1 MCQNVPVD
9 TATYWASQVVDFCHG
24 GLKDSG
30 AVFVKQ
36 DNIKQ
41 EIVLKDMKD
50 IKVEVGEE
58 FGIKVEVK
66 EELVVK
72 EEVVDPGYNSLDNL
86 RSLNDLCLDFVKNEE
101 KVEIKKE
108 PGRKKTSA
116 ENRKSGSEKK
126 YSGVQQNTIKKE
138 KIEPKTEEE
147 KKDDKTD
154 TKDEI
159 KKVESNLNVQ
169 PNITISQYHGRS
181 KGQHSLKTI
190 DPGDKKQGVFQQESK
205 KKTSLWEA
213 SGDLETPRRPRETE
227 NQKMTDAVLA
237 RKLQQ
242 EERRKSE
249 RLASLPLLV
258 ERKSKKIGLSQAC
271 ILLPLSRLDEKEREQ
286 LQKVWPLSQACQMKQ
301 EQEDKKASMP
311 LMPVPQVSIGP
322 VAPQSVKIEIKK
334 EAAPHQANRGVKKEK
349 WLIRSDLA
357 LSDLT
362 DIGTEVEVKTEV
374 KVENNDCRDEKV
386 KEEEFA
392 KVKEEHCLE
401 NSETRMNETEKRKV
415 SKEQVQFTPLYQVE
429 HLYNIKSTEMN

>member
-9 TATYWASQVVDFCHG
+9 TATYWASQVVDFCNG
-24 GLKDSG
+24 GLEDSG

-126 YSGVQQNTIKKE
+126 CSGVQQNTIKKE

-181 KGQHSLKTI
+181 KTI

-213 SGDLETPRRPRETE
+213 SGDLETPRRSRETE

-286 LQKVWPLSQACQMKQ
+286 LQKVWPLSQAYQMKQ
-301 EQEDKKASMP
+301 EQEDKRASM
-311 LMPVPQVSIGP
+311 
-322 VAPQSVKIEIKK
+322 
-334 EAAPHQANRGVKKEK
+334 
-349 WLIRSDLA
+349 A

-374 KVENNDCRDEKV
+374 EVENNDCRDEKV
-386 KEEEFA
+386 KEEELA
-392 KVKEEHCLE
+392 QVKE
-401 NSETRMNETEKRKV
+401 NSET
-415 SKEQVQFTPLYQVE
+415 
-429 HLYNIKSTEMN
+429 HI

>member
-9 TATYWASQVVDFCHG
+9 TATYWASQVVDFCNG
-24 GLKDSG
+24 RLKDSG

-126 YSGVQQNTIKKE
+126 CSGVQQ
-138 KIEPKTEEE
+138 
-147 KKDDKTD
+147 
-154 TKDEI
+154 
-159 KKVESNLNVQ
+159 
-169 PNITISQYHGRS
+169 
-181 KGQHSLKTI
+181 
-190 DPGDKKQGVFQQESK
+190 
-205 KKTSLWEA
+205 KTSLWEA
-213 SGDLETPRRPRETE
+213 SGDLETPRRSRETK

-271 ILLPLSRLDEKEREQ
+271 ILLPLSRLDEKGREQ

-301 EQEDKKASMP
+301 EQEDKKVSMP

-349 WLIRSDLA
+349 WLVRSDLA

-374 KVENNDCRDEKV
+374 EVENNDCRDEKV
-386 KEEEFA
+386 KEEELA
-392 KVKEEHCLE
+392 QVKE
-401 NSETRMNETEKRKV
+401 NSET
-415 SKEQVQFTPLYQVE
+415 
-429 HLYNIKSTEMN
+429 HI